1 MQRRSFFKLGIASA
15 ATLALAGGIAAWQMP
30 LGLAPDGGLGPS
42 GRLVFTSVCN
52 AILDGSLPAQNPDRS
67 AALDA
72 LLGRIDVLVQAL
84 PPHAQAELSQ
94 LLAVLASWPGR
105 NALAG
110 LPEDWAMASVAQIQQ
125 ALQSM
130 RMSSLAVR
138 QQAYGAL
145 HDITAAAY
153 FADAAS
159 WPILGYPGPLNI

>member
-15 ATLALAGGIAAWQMP
+15 ATLAVAGGIAAWQMP
-30 LGLAPDGGLGPS
+30 KGLESDGRLGPS
-42 GRLVFTSVCN
+42 GRLVFAAVGN
-52 AILDGSLPAQNPDRS
+52 AILDSSLPAQNQAR
-67 AALDA
+67 ALAMDA
-72 LLGRIDVLVQAL
+72 LLGRIDALVQAL

-110 LPEDWAMASVAQIQQ
+110 LPEDWALASVAQIQQ
-125 ALQSM
+125 ALQTM
-130 RMSSLAVR
+130 RVSSLAVR

-145 HDITAAAY
+145 HEITAAAY

-159 WPILGYPGPLNI
+159 WPILGYPGPLKI